1 MMSNRGGII
10 MFALPQRPRHWVAP
24 IVLAV
29 AVLFSPASAIA
40 QQKVLKVAMHAD
52 VRTIDPFWTTQ
63 TIAGIHGMLVYDTLF
78 GNDDTMTTKPQMVEA
93 YVVSEDRKSYKFTL
107 RAGLKFHD
115 GSPVTT
121 KDVIASLK
129 RWGAR

>member
-52 VRTIDPFWTTQ
+52 VRTLDPFRTTQ
-63 TIAGIHGMLVYDTLF
+63 TIAGIHGMMVYDTLF
-78 GNDDTMTTKPQMVEA
+78 SSDIDQNPKPQMVDTWT
-93 YVVSEDRKSYKFTL
+93 VSPDRLIYTFKL
-107 RAGLKFHD
+107 PDGLKFH
-115 GSPVTT
+115 
-121 KDVIASLK
+121 
-129 RWGAR
+129 